1 MGLFHLGLWLP
12 SALVH
17 CHCSLLWEV
26 PPQGSKGKSRA
37 CSICNCSF
45 DLFCCS
51 IDHIGGCTSVASLN
65 IVIVAPCLLGKIIL
79 CAMD

>member
-37 CSICNCSF
+37 CSICNCS
-45 DLFCCS
+45 
-51 IDHIGGCTSVASLN
+51 
-65 IVIVAPCLLGKIIL
+65 K
-79 CAMD
+79 